1 MVLVPMQRGA
11 ESDRALYL
19 VDSNR
24 KIKTVKLPAHSGR
37 NSNPL
42 MQPSRDTI
50 IYLNAGALR
59 VMAADGSGD
68 RKLFDRDPG
77 GCDKVHHAAWSQ
89 SDPKVILIACQVSE
103 TKLRLL
109 VVGIDGKLIRR
120 LDTGLHIVNDA
131 TLSPDGQTVLYRAS
145 SSPYSDVGTLYTL
158 PIIGTGAPKQLI
170 NYSAG
175 TDAEPAWSPDG
186 TKIAFRRRV
195 PNGTLTGNDDIY
207 VVKTDGSGARAV
219 PSTPA
224 HDFKPIWS
232 PDGKNLLIASNRE
245 SDVGG
250 PGETYDLWLT
260 RVRDGKVLARLG
272 LKAKQV
278 TRSFWT
284 LR

>member
-1 MVLVPMQRGA
+1 MQRGA

-24 KIKTVKLPAHSGR
+24 KIKTVKLPAHSGF

-42 MQPSRDTI
+42 MQPSRNTI
-50 IYLNAGALR
+50 LYLNDGALR
-59 VMAADGSGD
+59 VMAADSSGD

-77 GCDKVHHAAWSQ
+77 GCERVHHAAWSQ

-145 SSPYSDVGTLYTL
+145 SSPDSEVGTLYTL

-170 NYSAG
+170 DYPAG

-195 PNGTLTGNDDIY
+195 PNGTLNGNDDIY

-245 SDVGG
+245 SAVGG